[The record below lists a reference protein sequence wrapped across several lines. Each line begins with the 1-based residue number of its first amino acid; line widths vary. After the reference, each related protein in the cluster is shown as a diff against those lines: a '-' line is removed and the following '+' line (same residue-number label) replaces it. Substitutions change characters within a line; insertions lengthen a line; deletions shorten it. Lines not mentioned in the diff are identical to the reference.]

1 MATVQHRP
9 HPKTNPD
16 TVLLQLP
23 KALGLQVTRE
33 QFAAL
38 AAANRDLHL
47 ERTASGEL
55 VVNPP
60 TGWETGEQNW
70 SLAGELYLWW
80 RSAGEPGK
88 AFDSSTGFVLPN
100 GAIRSPDAA
109 WVSPERWEALTPEQT
124 AMFAAVCPDFVVEL
138 RSRSD
143 RLPELQAKLAEYR
156 ENGARLGWL
165 LDPVTRRVEVY
176 RPGQAVEVL
185 DDPGELSGEN
195 VLPGFRLELR
205 RVWG

>member
-33 QFAAL
+33 QFTAL

-143 RLPELQAKLAEYR
+143 RLPELQAKLEEYR

-165 LDPVTRRVEVY
+165 LDPVARRVEVY

-185 DDPGELSGEN
+185 DDPLELSGEE
-195 VLPGFRLELR
+195 VLPGFLLELR

>member
-1 MATVQHRP
+1 MATVQHRL

-33 QFAAL
+33 QFMAL

-88 AFDSSTGFVLPN
+88 AFDSSTGFLLPN

-124 AMFAAVCPDFVVEL
+124 AMFAAVCPDFVVAL